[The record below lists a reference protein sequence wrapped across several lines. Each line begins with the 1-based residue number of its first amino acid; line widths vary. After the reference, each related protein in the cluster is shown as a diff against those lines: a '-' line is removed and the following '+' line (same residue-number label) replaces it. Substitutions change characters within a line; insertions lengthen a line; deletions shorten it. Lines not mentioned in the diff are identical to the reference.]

1 MTFYRTLVPLTYI
14 RGNQVITI
22 ENPGTRIDLT
32 PMEAAS
38 LLGQIVFDGS
48 NEHTY
53 PRTDVLTYDYYVLFP
68 DQGLDKPLYFAKDT
82 GLLYRWDA
90 DSYVPVGVPTNWDAI
105 DSDKRDDLTV
115 GESTMPRGN
124 ITGSGVLVTTG
135 ALTLSYFTARKTE
148 AVTQIRTITAAQAQ
162 VGPTLSRMAVYSV
175 DDAGNLLLV
184 ASTAS
189 NTSLWT
195 AANTVYTSSFSA
207 SWNKLRGNR
216 YAVGILTVGATTA
229 PSFVGSAAIPAAE
242 AFLNP
247 RLSAEVTGL
256 SDLPSTVLV
265 ANLAPVGGVLYSALL
280 P

>member
-1 MTFYRTLVPLTYI
+1 MSWYRTLVPLTYI
-14 RGNQVITI
+14 HGNQVITV

-32 PMEAAS
+32 PTEAAS

-53 PRTDVLTYDYYVLFP
+53 PRTDLLTYDYYVLFP

-82 GLLYRWDA
+82 GLLYRWDV

-105 DSDKRDDLTV
+105 DSDKRDDLSA

-124 ITGSGVLVTTG
+124 ITGSGVSAAGTM
-135 ALTLSYFTARKTE
+135 TLAYFTARKTE
-148 AVTQIRTITAAQAQ
+148 SVTQIRSITAAQAQ
-162 VGPTLSRMAVYSV
+162 VAPTLSRLAVYSV

-184 ASTAS
+184 ASTSSDTALWAAT
-189 NTSLWT
+189 NT
-195 AANTVYTSSFSA
+195 AYTSTFSA
-207 SWNKLRGNR
+207 SWNKIRGRR
-216 YAVGILTVGATTA
+216 YAVGMLTVGASTA
-229 PSFVGSAAIPAAE
+229 PSFIGTVAIPAAE

-247 RLSAEVTGL
+247 RLSAKVTGL
-256 SDLPSTVLV
+256 TDLPSTVLA
-265 ANLAPVGGVLYSALL
+265 ANLSATGVISYSALL

>member
-1 MTFYRTLVPLTYI
+1 MSWYRTLVPLTYI
-14 RGNQVITI
+14 HGDQVITI

-32 PMEAAS
+32 PTEAAS

-53 PRTDVLTYDYYVLFP
+53 PRTDLLTYDYYVLFP

-82 GLLYRWDA
+82 GLLYRWDV
-90 DSYVPVGVPTNWDAI
+90 DSYVPVGVPTNWDVI
-105 DSDKRDDLTV
+105 DSDKRDDLSL

-124 ITGSGVLVTTG
+124 ITGSGVSAAGTM
-135 ALTLSYFTARKTE
+135 TLAYFTARKTE
-148 AVTQIRTITAAQAQ
+148 SITQIRTITGAQAQ
-162 VGPTLSRMAVYSV
+162 VAPTLSRIAVYSV

-184 ASTAS
+184 ASVSSDTA
-189 NTSLWT
+189 LWT
-195 AANTVYTSSFSA
+195 AANTAYTSTFSA
-207 SWNKLRGNR
+207 SWNKIRGQR

-229 PSFVGSAAIPAAE
+229 PSFAGTTAIPASE
-242 AFLNP
+242 AFLKP
-247 RLSAEVTGL
+247 MLSAKVTSL

-265 ANLAPVGGVLYSALL
+265 ANLAATAVIPYGVLL